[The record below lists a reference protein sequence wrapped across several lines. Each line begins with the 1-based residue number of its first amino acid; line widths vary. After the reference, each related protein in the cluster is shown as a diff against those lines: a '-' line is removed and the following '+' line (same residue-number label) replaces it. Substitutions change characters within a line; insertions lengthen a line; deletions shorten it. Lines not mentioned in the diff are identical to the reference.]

1 MSNFLRLLAIQ
12 RVLIS
17 HGLDEIIFATH
28 LLRPVRFLF
37 YILPWNWFSKN
48 KQKRAVRMRLMLDE
62 LGPIY
67 VKLGQILSTRRDL
80 IPEDIADEFAK
91 LQDNVAPF
99 PGGIARK
106 IIEDAYG
113 CNISDVFLKFNEV
126 PLASASVAQVHSAT
140 LKDGRDFIIK
150 VIRPEIE
157 KLIRKDL
164 DLLQLLAEK
173 AERYNKNAK
182 SLKFTGVV
190 KEFEKTIFN
199 ELDLQREASNASQ
212 LYRNFRDERRYHV
225 PRIDWEL
232 TRSNVLAIERVEG
245 ISIRDINALKVASI
259 DLKCLAEF
267 VVEIFFTQVFRDN
280 FFHADMHPGNIFVV
294 PGKEKELPIIKVI
307 DFGIMCSLTE
317 YDQHY
322 LADNLVAFLNRDYN
336 RVAVLHIK
344 SGWVPSETR
353 TDELEGAIRTVCEPL
368 LDRPIHEISL
378 GELLQRLFQIARS
391 FDVEILPQ
399 LVLLQKTIINI
410 EGIVRQL
417 HPHLD
422 LWETARPEME
432 RWMSERMGVRGLIKG
447 TILNLPR
454 VIERLPELPN
464 RAIDL
469 IDKIYDGKIEMEN
482 KSEEI
487 HKLREEMKIYN
498 RKTILSVIGSGL
510 ILSSSIIYALNNTTH
525 GAMISVPLASWVLGL
540 FGLIF
545 IYISWREK

>member
-28 LLRPVRFLF
+28 LLRPIRFLF

-113 CNISDVFLKFNEV
+113 CNISDVFLKFDEV

-150 VIRPEIE
+150 VIRPGIE

-232 TRSNVLAIERVEG
+232 TRRNVLAIERVEG

-353 TDELEGAIRTVCEPL
+353 IDELEGAIRTVCEPL

-487 HKLREEMKIYN
+487 HKLREEMKIYY

-525 GAMISVPLASWVLGL
+525 GSMISVPLASWVLGL

>member
-232 TRSNVLAIERVEG
+232 TRRNVLAIERVEG

-353 TDELEGAIRTVCEPL
+353 IDELEGAIRTVCEPL

-525 GAMISVPLASWVLGL
+525 GSMISVPLASWVLGL

>member
-99 PGGIARK
+99 PGEIARK

-150 VIRPEIE
+150 VIRPGIE

-232 TRSNVLAIERVEG
+232 TRRNVLAIERVEG

-353 TDELEGAIRTVCEPL
+353 IDELEGAIRTVCEPL

-432 RWMSERMGVRGLIKG
+432 RWMSERMGVKGLIKG

-454 VIERLPELPN
+454 IIERLPELPN

>member
-1 MSNFLRLLAIQ
+1 MSKFLRLLAIQ

-190 KEFEKTIFN
+190 KEFEKTILN

-232 TRSNVLAIERVEG
+232 TRRNVLAIERVEG

-353 TDELEGAIRTVCEPL
+353 IDELEGAIRTVCEPL

>member
-99 PGGIARK
+99 PGEIARK

-232 TRSNVLAIERVEG
+232 TRRNVLAIERVEG

-294 PGKEKELPIIKVI
+294 SGKEKELPIIKVI

-353 TDELEGAIRTVCEPL
+353 IDELEGAIRTVCEPL

-432 RWMSERMGVRGLIKG
+432 RWMSERMGVKGLIKG

-525 GAMISVPLASWVLGL
+525 GAMISVPLVSWVLGL

>member
-1 MSNFLRLLAIQ
+1 MSKFLRLLAIQ

-80 IPEDIADEFAK
+80 IPEDIADEFTK

-99 PGGIARK
+99 PGEIARK

-150 VIRPEIE
+150 VIRPGIE

-225 PRIDWEL
+225 PRIDWDL
-232 TRSNVLAIERVEG
+232 TRRNVLAIEHVEG

-259 DLKCLAEF
+259 DLKCLAAF

-294 PGKEKELPIIKVI
+294 PGKEKESPIIKVI

-317 YDQHY
+317 HDQHY

-454 VIERLPELPN
+454 VIERLPEFPN

>member
-99 PGGIARK
+99 PGEIARK

-113 CNISDVFLKFNEV
+113 CNISDVFLKFDEV

-150 VIRPEIE
+150 VIRPGIE

-232 TRSNVLAIERVEG
+232 TRRNVLAIERVEG

-353 TDELEGAIRTVCEPL
+353 IDELEGAIRTVCEPL

-432 RWMSERMGVRGLIKG
+432 RWMSERMGVKGLIKG

-525 GAMISVPLASWVLGL
+525 GSMISVPLASWVLGL

>member
-1 MSNFLRLLAIQ
+1 MSKFLRLLAIQ

-99 PGGIARK
+99 PGEIARK

-212 LYRNFRDERRYHV
+212 LYRNFRDESRYHI

-232 TRSNVLAIERVEG
+232 TRRNVLAIERVEG

-317 YDQHY
+317 HDQHY

-353 TDELEGAIRTVCEPL
+353 IDELEGAIRTVCEPL

-454 VIERLPELPN
+454 VIERLPEFPN

>member
-80 IPEDIADEFAK
+80 IPEDIADEFTK

-99 PGGIARK
+99 PGEIARK

-150 VIRPEIE
+150 VIRPGIE

-232 TRSNVLAIERVEG
+232 TRRNVLAIERVEG

-294 PGKEKELPIIKVI
+294 PGKEKESPIIKVI

-317 YDQHY
+317 HDQHY

-353 TDELEGAIRTVCEPL
+353 IDELEGAIRTVCEPL

-454 VIERLPELPN
+454 VIERLPEFPN

>member
-12 RVLIS
+12 RILIS

-182 SLKFTGVV
+182 ALKFTGVV
-190 KEFEKTIFN
+190 KEFEKTIPVSYTH
-199 ELDLQREASNASQ
+199 LTL
-212 LYRNFRDERRYHV
+212 
-225 PRIDWEL
+225 PTKRI
-232 TRSNVLAIERVEG
+232 V
-245 ISIRDINALKVASI
+245 
-259 DLKCLAEF
+259 
-267 VVEIFFTQVFRDN
+267 
-280 FFHADMHPGNIFVV
+280 
-294 PGKEKELPIIKVI
+294 
-307 DFGIMCSLTE
+307 
-317 YDQHY
+317 
-322 LADNLVAFLNRDYN
+322 
-336 RVAVLHIK
+336 
-344 SGWVPSETR
+344 
-353 TDELEGAIRTVCEPL
+353 
-368 LDRPIHEISL
+368 
-378 GELLQRLFQIARS
+378 
-391 FDVEILPQ
+391 
-399 LVLLQKTIINI
+399 
-410 EGIVRQL
+410 
-417 HPHLD
+417 
-422 LWETARPEME
+422 
-432 RWMSERMGVRGLIKG
+432 
-447 TILNLPR
+447 
-454 VIERLPELPN
+454 
-464 RAIDL
+464 
-469 IDKIYDGKIEMEN
+469 
-482 KSEEI
+482 
-487 HKLREEMKIYN
+487 
-498 RKTILSVIGSGL
+498 
-510 ILSSSIIYALNNTTH
+510 
-525 GAMISVPLASWVLGL
+525 
-540 FGLIF
+540 
-545 IYISWREK
+545 

>member
-99 PGGIARK
+99 PGEIARK
-106 IIEDAYG
+106 IIEDAYE

-126 PLASASVAQVHSAT
+126 PLASASVAQVHSVT

-150 VIRPEIE
+150 VIRPGIE

-212 LYRNFRDERRYHV
+212 LYRNFRDEYRYHV

-232 TRSNVLAIERVEG
+232 TRRNVLAIERVEG

-294 PGKEKELPIIKVI
+294 SGKEKELPIIKVI

-353 TDELEGAIRTVCEPL
+353 IDELEGAIRTVCEPL

-422 LWETARPEME
+422 LWATAQPEME
-432 RWMSERMGVRGLIKG
+432 RWMSERMGVKGLIKG

-498 RKTILSVIGSGL
+498 RKTILSVMGSGL

-525 GAMISVPLASWVLGL
+525 GAMISVPLVSWVLGL

>member
-1 MSNFLRLLAIQ
+1 MSNFLRLLTIQ

-99 PGGIARK
+99 PGEIARK

-150 VIRPEIE
+150 VIRPGIE

-232 TRSNVLAIERVEG
+232 TRRNVLAIERVEG

-294 PGKEKELPIIKVI
+294 SGKEKELPIIKVI

-353 TDELEGAIRTVCEPL
+353 IDELEGAIRTVCEPL

-432 RWMSERMGVRGLIKG
+432 RWMSERMGVKGLIKG

-454 VIERLPELPN
+454 IIERLPELPN

-525 GAMISVPLASWVLGL
+525 GVMISVPLASWVLGL

>member
-1 MSNFLRLLAIQ
+1 MSNFLRLLTIQ

-232 TRSNVLAIERVEG
+232 TRRNVLAIERIEG

-353 TDELEGAIRTVCEPL
+353 IDELEGAIRTVCEPL

>member
-28 LLRPVRFLF
+28 LLRPIRFLF

-113 CNISDVFLKFNEV
+113 CNISDVFLKFDEV

-232 TRSNVLAIERVEG
+232 TRRNVLAIERVEG

-353 TDELEGAIRTVCEPL
+353 IDELEGAIRTVCEPL

-454 VIERLPELPN
+454 VIERLPEFPN

>member
-99 PGGIARK
+99 PGEIARK

-150 VIRPEIE
+150 VIRPGIE

-232 TRSNVLAIERVEG
+232 TRRNVLAIERIEG

-280 FFHADMHPGNIFVV
+280 FFHADMHPGNIFIV

-353 TDELEGAIRTVCEPL
+353 VDELEGAIRTVCEPL

-432 RWMSERMGVRGLIKG
+432 RWMSERMGVKGLIKG

>member
-99 PGGIARK
+99 PGEIARK

-150 VIRPEIE
+150 VIRPGIE

-164 DLLQLLAEK
+164 DLLQSLAEK

-232 TRSNVLAIERVEG
+232 TRRNVLAIERIEG

-280 FFHADMHPGNIFVV
+280 FFHADMHPGNIFIV

-353 TDELEGAIRTVCEPL
+353 VDELEGAIRTVCEPL

-432 RWMSERMGVRGLIKG
+432 RWMSERMGVKGLIKG

-454 VIERLPELPN
+454 IIERLPELPN

>member
-190 KEFEKTIFN
+190 KEFKKTIFN

-232 TRSNVLAIERVEG
+232 TRRNVLAIERVEG

-353 TDELEGAIRTVCEPL
+353 IDELEGAIRTVCEPL